1 MMAVAAAPLP
11 YPTTEAR
18 IRTIVEAELAAELS
32 RRDRTRLRIDDQQ
45 WVYDLVG
52 RVVGEEQQQASPP
65 VTVDESERLWRR
77 VFAAVTPLGPLAE
90 HLADPDVEEVRINGT
105 EACFVF
111 KAGRRYTVPPPFA
124 DEARLVELVHWY
136 TDGTPSSRL
145 DRASPTVTMTLP
157 EGSRLHAALSP
168 PARPMSVT
176 IRRHPSERFR
186 NLGALAA
193 SGFLPHEL
201 IPFLEAAVTSRLN
214 ILVSGGAG
222 AGKTTFM
229 RVLARLIGSDERVV
243 TIEDQAELHLWR
255 ELSDCI
261 SLEGRL
267 PNTEGKGAI
276 TIQMLVHES
285 LRMSP
290 DRIVIGEVRGGEALD
305 LLDAMNTGHPGSLST
320 IHADSPRETL
330 PRLARLALRNAHAPR
345 AESVMAEVV
354 NTIDLVLHADVVR
367 HSTAP
372 SEARLRRLT
381 SVSFVAGL
389 EGGQVAVR
397 DLVTFA
403 GDGRWHR
410 VGSIQGM
417 PERARAKL
425 AASCEPARLL
435 DGFDA

>member
-1 MMAVAAAPLP
+1 M
-11 YPTTEAR
+11 
-18 IRTIVEAELAAELS
+18 
-32 RRDRTRLRIDDQQ
+32 
-45 WVYDLVG
+45 
-52 RVVGEEQQQASPP
+52 
-65 VTVDESERLWRR
+65 
-77 VFAAVTPLGPLAE
+77 
-90 HLADPDVEEVRINGT
+90 
-105 EACFVF
+105 
-111 KAGRRYTVPPPFA
+111 
-124 DEARLVELVHWY
+124 
-136 TDGTPSSRL
+136 
-145 DRASPTVTMTLP
+145 VTMTLP

-176 IRRHPSERFR
+176 IRRHPSDRFR
-186 NLGALAA
+186 DLGSLAS

-201 IPFLEAAVTSRLN
+201 IPFLEAAVASRLN

-229 RVLARLIGSDERVV
+229 RVLARLIDADERVV

-276 TIQMLVHES
+276 TIQMLVHEA

-305 LLDAMNTGHPGSLST
+305 LLDAMNTGHPGSFTT

-330 PRLARLALRNAHAPR
+330 PRLARLALRSPHAPR
-345 AESVMAEVV
+345 AETVMAEVV
-354 NTIDLVLHADVVR
+354 NTIDLVFHAGIVR

-389 EGGQVAVR
+389 ADGQVLVR
-397 DLVTFA
+397 DLVTLA
-403 GDGRWHR
+403 ADGRWHR
-410 VGSIQGM
+410 VGSLEGM

-425 AASCEPARLL
+425 SAVCESARLV
-435 DGFDA
+435 DGFDD